1 MWYFAARR
9 TPIQKEEPMAT
20 ANVLEMQ
27 EPPQEFAM
35 DASDELEYWA
45 NAARAEC
52 TGVRDTAG
60 AVLAFRAE
68 QVDLIRRVAE
78 DRWEL
83 WNLKSTHSNHRPQ
96 VRGLVRRLYALTL
109 NRSFA

>member
-1 MWYFAARR
+1 
-9 TPIQKEEPMAT
+9 MAT
-20 ANVLEMQ
+20 ATVLELQ
-27 EPPQEFAM
+27 EPPEEFAM
-35 DASDELEYWA
+35 DASDELAYWA
-45 NAARAEC
+45 SDARSDLVA
-52 TGVRDTAG
+52 TKDTAQ

-68 QVDLIRRVAE
+68 KADLIRRLGD

-83 WNLKSTHSNHRPQ
+83 RNVKPRYANHRLQ